1 MRSYVTNTSDKKR
14 KTAIILTCLGFI
26 GFAGL
31 QHFYVGRW
39 GKGFLYLCTLGLC
52 FIGTT
57 IDLIKLLFGTFT
69 DNVGV
74 PLRE

>member
-1 MRSYVTNTSDKKR
+1 MSNYVTSTSDKKR
-14 KTAIILTCLGFI
+14 KTAIILTCLGFLGI
-26 GFAGL
+26 GGL

-39 GKGFLYLCTLGLC
+39 GKGFLYLLTLGLC
-52 FIGTT
+52 GIGTL